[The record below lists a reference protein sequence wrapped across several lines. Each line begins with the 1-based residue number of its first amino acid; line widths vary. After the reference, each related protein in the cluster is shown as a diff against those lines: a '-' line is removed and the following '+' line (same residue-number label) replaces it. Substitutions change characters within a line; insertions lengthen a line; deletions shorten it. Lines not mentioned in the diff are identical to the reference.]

1 MPVAE
6 PLEQLALDSH
16 MAVGARGRLF
26 IVVTLQ
32 PPTVESL
39 DRFRRCVVARHQA
52 VGEPLLGVVALGSP
66 RPSLEPGARESLLE
80 VWEDLGRRM
89 EGCAVWIRRG
99 SFAGAIQRSLVTG
112 LLMVRRPS
120 MVTDV
125 VTTAEEAVSLLAKAD
140 PTLDADTR
148 ASWAVALDLFA
159 SEFV

>member
-1 MPVAE
+1 
-6 PLEQLALDSH
+6 
-16 MAVGARGRLF
+16 
-26 IVVTLQ
+26 
-32 PPTVESL
+32 
-39 DRFRRCVVARHQA
+39 
-52 VGEPLLGVVALGSP
+52 
-66 RPSLEPGARESLLE
+66 
-80 VWEDLGRRM
+80 M

-148 ASWAVALDLFA
+148 ASWAVALDRFA